1 MKSFRVR
8 LSSTKSRVRLPPSV
22 DGIGPTLYR
31 WLGSR
36 EYASFSSSSPGISMR
51 RMPPTFMSA
60 TASSNAGMAC
70 PAPSLNVYGVS
81 VSLVD
86 SIFLAW

>member
-1 MKSFRVR
+1 
-8 LSSTKSRVRLPPSV
+8 
-22 DGIGPTLYR
+22 
-31 WLGSR
+31 
-36 EYASFSSSSPGISMR
+36 
-51 RMPPTFMSA
+51 MSA

-86 SIFLAW
+86 SIFFAW